1 MRSKK
6 RLKESLGCYDMAK
19 GCVSLET
26 SPFEKIKSETRLVEK
41 IGLVIPG
48 YRGYRLKEM
57 RRDADKLIRNYLYQ
71 RLSQSRDDLKT
82 SFQKLVDVKM
92 VDAYT
97 EMDRLVTRLDAIASQ
112 INYAPYGYAGF
123 FDPVKIQEGN
133 LDRMM
138 DYDSK
143 LIDQVNELDV
153 KVKQFRVD
161 ADTGYFVNVQK
172 GIREMRGVV
181 DVIDKLM
188 GDRKK
193 VMQGV

>member
-1 MRSKK
+1 M
-6 RLKESLGCYDMAK
+6 
-19 GCVSLET
+19 ET

-57 RRDADKLIRNYLYQ
+57 RRDADKLIRNCLYQ
-71 RLSQSRDDLKT
+71 RLGQSRDDLKT

-92 VDAYT
+92 VEAYT
-97 EMDRLVTRLDAIASQ
+97 DMDRLVIRLDAIASQ

-143 LIDQVNELDV
+143 LIDQVNELDA
-153 KVKQFRVD
+153 KVKQFRGDV
-161 ADTGYFVNVQK
+161 DTGYFVNVQK
-172 GIREMRGVV
+172 GIREMRGAV

-188 GDRKK
+188 GDRKR